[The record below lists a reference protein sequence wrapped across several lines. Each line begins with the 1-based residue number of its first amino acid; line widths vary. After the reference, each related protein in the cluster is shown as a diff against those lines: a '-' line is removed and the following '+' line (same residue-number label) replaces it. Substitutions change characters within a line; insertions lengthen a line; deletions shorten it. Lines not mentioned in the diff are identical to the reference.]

1 MLRPCKTSVRLNNAV
16 RHADIAAIERAVTND
31 PQVCDVAD
39 ELYKTA
45 LMTASAEG
53 QTDALDLLL
62 NKG

>member
-1 MLRPCKTSVRLNNAV
+1 V